1 MEKDPTITAKPRL
14 RDWLRASRE
23 YRVPGPWLLMVTVPL
38 RYIRP
43 GYHPSAEASTQ
54 MALDYLEYSPVARA
68 ARERAEAAGQ

>member
-1 MEKDPTITAKPRL
+1 M
-14 RDWLRASRE
+14 
-23 YRVPGPWLLMVTVPL
+23 PGPWLLMGTVPL

-43 GYHPSAEASTQ
+43 GYHPSTEASTQ